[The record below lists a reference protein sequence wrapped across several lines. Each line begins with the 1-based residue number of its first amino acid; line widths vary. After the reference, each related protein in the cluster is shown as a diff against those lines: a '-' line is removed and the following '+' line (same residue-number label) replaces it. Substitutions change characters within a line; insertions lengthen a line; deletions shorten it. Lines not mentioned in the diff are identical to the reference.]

1 MKFDLAAEVRERVGK
16 GPARQLRRS
25 GRIPAVLYGQGEC
38 LLLSL
43 APLAVT
49 AILRAHAGSTALISL
64 TVNGAQSNAV
74 RTTLLRDF
82 QEDPVTG
89 EILHVDL
96 FEISLTKPIRV
107 KVPVNV
113 VGGVPAG
120 VKDGGLLH
128 HNLRELYVECLPTA
142 IPERIELDASEL
154 VIGQGIHVRE
164 LKQIEGV
171 KFLDEPDQMVVRVA
185 VPISEAKL
193 EALLTSGAVT
203 EEGKEPEVIGKG
215 KEEVVE
221 GEAVGEKGEKVAA
234 VAEKGAAAVEAKGEK
249 KDTKEPKAEKKAP
262 KGEKKEAKPE
272 KKAPQAEKKEA
283 KGEKKK

>member
-1 MKFDLAAEVRERVGK
+1 M
-16 GPARQLRRS
+16 
-25 GRIPAVLYGQGEC
+25 PAVLYGQGEC

-43 APLAVT
+43 DPLAVT
-49 AILRAHAGSTALISL
+49 TMLRAHAGSTALISL
-64 TVNGAQSNAV
+64 TVSGAQSSPV

-96 FEISLTKPIRV
+96 FEVSLTKPIRV
-107 KVPVNV
+107 KIPVSV

-128 HNLRELYVECLPTA
+128 HNLRELYVECLPTV
-142 IPERIELDASEL
+142 IPDRMELDASEL
-154 VIGQGIHVRE
+154 LIGQGIRVRE
-164 LKQIEGV
+164 LKRMEGV

-221 GEAVGEKGEKVAA
+221 GEEVAQQGEKVAA
-234 VAEKGAAAVEAKGEK
+234 VAEKGAAAAEPKAEK
-249 KDTKEPKAEKKAP
+249 KDTKESKTD
-262 KGEKKEAKPE
+262 KKEAKVE
-272 KKAPQAEKKEA
+272 KKEPRAEKKEA
-283 KGEKKK
+283 KEEKKR